1 MIALVEKRA
10 SDAFSAVEA
19 QQLINK
25 GADITVR
32 VRDQTMSMIACVREE
47 ARRGEAAGLFRAQY
61 CVRLAQVLQDH
72 ASELLGQIVL
82 STEGPDFKQI
92 ESLAAIEA
100 SYYQEAKYGPLGL
113 LGHLLQQQQIPIRDD
128 VVRFLIEHDPKV
140 RYSLTMADEQKE
152 TCLSLARKNES
163 CPQQV
168 RENLQRTLDL
178 LLVRAA
184 FDHPSV
190 EASEITQWVA
200 RGANIEAVDEQ
211 RNTALINAIKEDDY
225 KLVCVLVAAG
235 CDVNKEGLD
244 HKKPI
249 QIAKELTKRNARL
262 IALLETKNVNADLKR
277 LIETKRSRLTVHAV
291 AERLAQGA
299 NINAPIANN
308 STFLHLLIA
317 NHGSPDLL
325 TAFVND
331 FNADLFAMDLD
342 GHRSIEM
349 CILYDS
355 SPCKLL
361 QTLLKLPKVNTD
373 LFFNP
378 KLNKSILQFAQ
389 EKEKPEAVKII
400 QADLNLR
407 LWSVVLRAT
416 SKDESNQRLESEV
429 KLLLNYQAE
438 IDHQHNEKDYD
449 RWTVLHL
456 ACKTATKS
464 FVQFLIQECHAD
476 PDLATGKGDRP
487 ISVATEFGQQ
497 PMIEYFNE
505 QLGLSLNVS
514 NKERQTPLH
523 LAARSGHLNVIR
535 YLVRWGADHRAKNVS
550 RQSPLDLARSNA
562 TQVGPNLVE
571 RKSLLLFLERLTC
584 PPLERSDPN
593 ERAAVVPSFDLDICE
608 LPEPP
613 QMEPLAGKEEK
624 ALKTR
629 GFFSKAPNDM
639 LHDAA
644 MSGRVEDME
653 VAIQQGADI
662 CWKRNEM
669 SVYKIASLSM
679 EDYQRKASAPGVNV
693 TDLHRYQ
700 RICNGCQ
707 KIMQRVQQMAQ
718 SALTD
723 AIKKADA
730 REAIAYLEAGAPVT
744 TDLLYFVCTTT
755 DDVRILS
762 YLSQYYAELRQALID
777 YTTADSPYR
786 LAKQKNHVRT
796 ASYIKYTLSVECAT
810 AVAANNVEYVKKL
823 IRAGASADMPSVSN
837 LDVALAHQ
845 NPELV
850 RVLCDAG
857 ARMNKEWFQSNSL
870 SLPLDVTERLHPAIA
885 FQMNRS
891 FINHQLRYA
900 AAAGD
905 WEMFQECIQHGAD
918 INSENC
924 HGSTALLC
932 SIQHGNHFRIV
943 HTLLSRGATILHSN
957 LTEPISLV
965 DLAEQHHFKQIAE
978 YMSKELNRQF
988 LTSILNNDEKSAE
1001 RFEALGADFNCQ
1013 DEQGRTP
1020 LHYAVQYHGLELAS
1034 WLTDRGST
1042 PMRADQ
1048 EGTYPIHE
1056 AVQKGMCSTSKGK
1069 DSLFPAS
1076 R

>member
-1 MIALVEKRA
+1 
-10 SDAFSAVEA
+10 
-19 QQLINK
+19 
-25 GADITVR
+25 
-32 VRDQTMSMIACVREE
+32 MIACVREE
-47 ARRGEAAGLFRAQY
+47 ARRNQIIAPILEQN
-61 CVRLAQVLQDH
+61 CIRLAQVLRDH

-82 STEGPDFKQI
+82 STEGPDFEKVEELVQV
-92 ESLAAIEA
+92 EA
-100 SYYQEAKYGPLGL
+100 SCYQENKYGPLGL

-184 FDHPSV
+184 FDHPNV

-211 RNTALINAIKEDDY
+211 QNTALINAIENNQY
-225 KLVCVLVAAG
+225 ESVYALMAAG
-235 CDVNKEGLD
+235 CNLNHGDKYGE
-244 HKKPI
+244 KPI
-249 QIAKELTKRNARL
+249 QIAKQIEPRNAR
-262 IALLETKNVNADLKR
+262 IISLLETGNVHVQLKR
-277 LIETKRSRLTVHAV
+277 LIETKRSRLTVRAV
-291 AERLAQGA
+291 AERLTQGA

-593 ERAAVVPSFDLDICE
+593 ERAAVVPSFDLDVCE

-613 QMEPLAGKEEK
+613 QMQTFAAK
-624 ALKTR
+624 AEGGSILEQLFTR
-629 GFFSKAPNDM
+629 TPDDM

-644 MSGRVEDME
+644 LTGKVYEADA
-653 VAIQQGADI
+653 AIRQGADI
-662 CWKRNEM
+662 RSKSAGMTAYQR
-669 SVYKIASLSM
+669 AFLSM
-679 EDYQRKASAPGVNV
+679 QDSHKRATANGIGLNDRNRFEIVRD
-693 TDLHRYQ
+693 
-700 RICNGCQ
+700 GCQ
-707 KIMQRVQQMAQ
+707 KIVENLQQIAQEAFIAAVQ
-718 SALTD
+718 
-723 AIKKADA
+723 KRDA
-730 REAIAYLEAGAPVT
+730 REAIAYLEAGAPVN
-744 TDLLYFVCTTT
+744 TDLLDFLCTTT
-755 DDVRILS
+755 DDIRILDF
-762 YLSQYYAELRQALID
+762 LVRQYPSIREALLD
-777 YTTADSPYR
+777 VTTTNSPYR
-786 LAKQKNHVRT
+786 RAKQYKNSVT

-857 ARMNKEWFQSNSL
+857 ARMKKEWFQSNSL

-1056 AVQKGMCSTSKGK
+1056 AVQKGMYFHELGRLIH
-1069 DSLFPAS
+1069 DSVFGWETNG
-1076 R
+1076 